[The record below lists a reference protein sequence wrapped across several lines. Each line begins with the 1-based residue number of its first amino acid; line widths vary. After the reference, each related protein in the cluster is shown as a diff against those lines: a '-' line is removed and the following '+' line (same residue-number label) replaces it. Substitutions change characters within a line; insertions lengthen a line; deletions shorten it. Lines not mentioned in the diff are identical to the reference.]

1 MGSCSK
7 EIWSWDINNNQ
18 QLRDRFRCQADL
30 LKERRPPE
38 TTETS
43 DGEPRGYGGGGRRD
57 GCGTGF
63 GERSGCGGDD
73 GGGNC
78 RGRDVGGPKGYNSNS
93 PRGGGGDGFGERL
106 CCGGNDGDA
115 NPRGCSGGKP
125 RGCGGGGPR
134 GGSFGKILG
143 CGGDDSGR
151 LRSARQMR
159 GKKWCRGMWYCRISG
174 QLLEEGENFVLDTQD
189 GSDDDQIEFIPNS
202 DDEGI
207 EYCFSSDQ
215 EFVPETEFQDCGEVE
230 EKGGGIQD
238 CGEVK
243 EKGGGIQDCGEV
255 NEKGGGTQDC
265 GEAKENGGEIQDCG
279 EVEKGGGICSGSNIV
294 HSNDEWKQP
303 AQMWCGQPDGPDMDE
318 YEFWPDLDDEGGDF
332 VFEDWFFD
340 VVLKKKMHD
349 GVAMEKKR
357 GSKIGKLMSSN
368 VTYGVGRSSSTSTKA
383 SFSSNASYPQG
394 GDLWQG
400 TMANHGA
407 EPSKHFVVESSNI
420 SEQSKE
426 VSIQFMPNEEEIP
439 SMEKMPSDKENGD
452 GQFVGV
458 DLWVDSQEEE
468 YELIDDTKLE
478 MLRLL
483 IPGYTECFQ
492 VKKK

>member
-1 MGSCSK
+1 MLNGRGNVESAISSNGGNPRGCSG
-7 EIWSWDINNNQ
+7 
-18 QLRDRFRCQADL
+18 
-30 LKERRPPE
+30 
-38 TTETS
+38 
-43 DGEPRGYGGGGRRD
+43 GEPRGYGGGGRRD
-57 GCGTGF
+57 GYDAGF

-78 RGRDVGGPKGYNSNS
+78 RGRDVGGPKGYNSSS
-93 PRGGGGDGFGERL
+93 PRGGGGGGFGERL
-106 CCGGNDGDA
+106 GCGGDDGDA
-115 NPRGCSGGKP
+115 NPRGCGGGEP

-134 GGSFGKILG
+134 GGGLGKRLG
-143 CGGDDSGR
+143 CGGDDIGR

-159 GKKWCRGMWYCRISG
+159 GKKWRRGMWYCRISG

-189 GSDDDQIEFIPNS
+189 GSDDDQIEFIPDS

-230 EKGGGIQD
+230 
-238 CGEVK
+238 
-243 EKGGGIQDCGEV
+243 
-255 NEKGGGTQDC
+255 
-265 GEAKENGGEIQDCG
+265 
-279 EVEKGGGICSGSNIV
+279 KGGGICGNSNIV

-303 AQMWCGQPDGPDMDE
+303 AQMWCGQRVRGKWFHRESGRCLEEGKNLIFDTQDGPDMDE

-332 VFEDWFFD
+332 VFEDWFID
-340 VVLKKKMHD
+340 VVPKKKMHD

-357 GSKIGKLMSSN
+357 GGKIGKLMSSN
-368 VTYGVGRSSSTSTKA
+368 VTYGVGRPSSTITKA

-400 TMANHGA
+400 TMANHGS
-407 EPSKHFVVESSNI
+407 ELSKHFV
-420 SEQSKE
+420 E

-439 SMEKMPSDKENGD
+439 SEEKMPSDKENGD

-492 VKKK
+492 VNRNIVSGTGSWS